1 VIIVN
6 SATKW
11 IASCEKPDKGANTVD
26 EVLSRLGLNVD
37 PFDDVVIDGM
47 FFTGAGRGA
56 LIDELIHQVRYGEG
70 VCLVSGPTG
79 IGKTRLW
86 HHLPQLAPA
95 DTFCVSTQAR
105 LFLSAEQF
113 FALCLGSDEDAAQEE
128 EFLGHLEQLAQE
140 QRQHW
145 LLIDDAHELH
155 DSLYKKL
162 AQWCAQYRAVL
173 RVVLFADDSLKY
185 RLQNP
190 AFNFALSY
198 WELQPLNELEVAE
211 YLMYRLQYCGWTSAD
226 LPFSPEDLDQ
236 ISRHS
241 EGVPL
246 HIHDLAI
253 AVLQKSDEQVAPSWQ
268 RLMRW
273 PYLHIGLLLLAG
285 SCLAVVWMGGDGGAT
300 SASTDQPQAVA
311 EVSHPLAAGSAPN
324 TNGAAATADTAAP
337 ASATGGPA
345 TIEFR
350 STMQQTPPAAA
361 QTATVATP
369 PVAANAPPPI
379 PGNAASQGK
388 GATGPQVYTVDS
400 TPINTGESSTPAAAT
415 TPATSAV
422 TPAPAPASKPSTPAA
437 VATAPNLQQ
446 KNSQQKAPPP
456 EKAPQLATKP
466 APAVKPAP
474 VAKPAPA
481 KAQTAAASKPAPAAA
496 AAATSSGLAGL
507 PSQHYVVQLL
517 ATADPARVAS
527 FRRELPADLKLASY
541 QRITSGQRW
550 HVLVYGDFPSIAQAR
565 AAINQ
570 LPAIAREQKPWAK
583 PVSQIHKEMATVKQ

>member
-1 VIIVN
+1 M
-6 SATKW
+6 
-11 IASCEKPDKGANTVD
+11 D

-37 PFDDVVIDGM
+37 PFDDVVIDDM

-128 EFLGHLEQLAQE
+128 DFLAHLQQLAQE

-162 AQWCAQYRAVL
+162 SQWCAQYRAVL

-190 AFNFALSY
+190 AFNFPLSY

-211 YLMYRLQYCGWTSAD
+211 YLMYRLQYCGWTSAE
-226 LPFSPEDLDQ
+226 LPFSPDDLDQ
-236 ISRHS
+236 IYRHS

-253 AVLQKSDEQVAPSWQ
+253 AVLQKSDEAVTPSWQ

-273 PYLHIGLLLLAG
+273 PYLHVGLLLLAG
-285 SCLAVVWMGGDGGAT
+285 SCLAVVWMGGDGGPT
-300 SASTDQPQAVA
+300 SATADHAQAVA
-311 EVSHPLAAGSAPN
+311 GVSHPLATGAEPAGS
-324 TNGAAATADTAAP
+324 GATAP
-337 ASATGGPA
+337 ASTTTGPA

-369 PVAANAPPPI
+369 PVASNAPPPI
-379 PGNAASQGK
+379 PDNAVSQGK
-388 GATGPQVYTVDS
+388 GTTGPQVHTVDS
-400 TPINTGESSTPAAAT
+400 TPIKAGENSASAAASAAATPAAT
-415 TPATSAV
+415 Q
-422 TPAPAPASKPSTPAA
+422 APAPASKPSAAAA
-437 VATAPNLQQ
+437 VATASNLQQ
-446 KNSQQKAPPP
+446 KNSPQKAPLP
-456 EKAPQLATKP
+456 EKAPQLAGS
-466 APAVKPAP
+466 
-474 VAKPAPA
+474 
-481 KAQTAAASKPAPAAA
+481 SKPASAAKPKPVKAQAAA
-496 AAATSSGLAGL
+496 AGAGLAGL

-527 FRRELPADLKLASY
+527 FRKALPTDLKLASY

-583 PVSQIHKEMATVKQ
+583 PVSQIQKEMATVKQ

>member
-1 VIIVN
+1 
-6 SATKW
+6 
-11 IASCEKPDKGANTVD
+11 VD
-26 EVLSRLGLNVD
+26 EVLSRLGLTID
-37 PFDDVVIDGM
+37 PFDDVVIDDM

-70 VCLVSGPTG
+70 VCLVSGATG

-105 LFLSAEQF
+105 LFLNAEQF

-128 EFLGHLEQLAQE
+128 DFLQHLQQLAQE

-162 AQWCAQYRAVL
+162 AQWCAQYRSVL

-190 AFNFALSY
+190 AFNFSLSY
-198 WELQPLNELEVAE
+198 WELQPLNDLEVAE
-211 YLMYRLQYCGWTSAD
+211 YLMYRLQYCGWSSSE

-253 AVLQKSDEQVAPSWQ
+253 AVLQKSEDAVTPSWQ

-273 PYLHIGLLLLAG
+273 PYLHVGLLLLAG
-285 SCLAVVWMGGDGGAT
+285 SCLAVVWMGGDGGVTPGAV
-300 SASTDQPQAVA
+300 DQPQVA
-311 EVSHPLAAGSAPN
+311 EVSHPLSQPSAPDPASAG
-324 TNGAAATADTAAP
+324 GAASAAAP
-337 ASATGGPA
+337 APASGGPA

-350 STMQQTPPAAA
+350 STMQQTPPPAA
-361 QTATVATP
+361 QAATVATP

-379 PGNAASQGK
+379 PENGMPQSRGAA
-388 GATGPQVYTVDS
+388 GPQVHAVDS
-400 TPINTGESSTPAAAT
+400 APINTGENRAPVAAAAPAAAIT
-415 TPATSAV
+415 APAA
-422 TPAPAPASKPSTPAA
+422 TPAPATVARPPAPAA

-446 KNSQQKAPPP
+446 KVAQPAAP
-456 EKAPQLATKP
+456 
-466 APAVKPAP
+466 KPAP
-474 VAKPAPA
+474 VARPAPVKAPAVAAAKPAPVVTKPA
-481 KAQTAAASKPAPAAA
+481 SVAAASP
-496 AAATSSGLAGL
+496 GLASL
-507 PSQHYVVQLL
+507 SSQHYVVQLI
-517 ATADPARVAS
+517 AAADPARIAS
-527 FRRELPADLKLASY
+527 FRKELPADLKLASY

-570 LPAIAREQKPWAK
+570 LPSIAREQKPWAK